1 MGEEWWTGDTMSVS
15 GSSASPLSSGLK
27 HRPTPCPA
35 AAAAAAWC
43 VTAEGRLGSVEV
55 ALGRPKSAG

>member
-27 HRPTPCPA
+27 HRPACCPA
-35 AAAAAAWC
+35 AAAAWCAA
-43 VTAEGRLGSVEV
+43 AEGRLGSVEV

>member
-27 HRPTPCPA
+27 HRPVCPN
-35 AAAAAAWC
+35 AAWC
-43 VTAEGRLGSVEV
+43 AAAEGRLGSVEV